1 MGPQGKAQEEGGH
14 GVGWGGQAYCQDGL
28 GRWGVDSDGIGR
40 LRLVRVKWGGS
51 DSVELVLGGRQSIE
65 LRWKV

>member
-1 MGPQGKAQEEGGH
+1 M
-14 GVGWGGQAYCQDGL
+14 GWGGQADCQDGL
-28 GRWGVDSDGIGR
+28 GRWGVDSDSIGR
-40 LRLVRVKWGGS
+40 LRLVRVKWGGA